1 MTINDIKELN
11 KQGKLAYF
19 FAGGVSIANE
29 NLLMETQCWRL
40 QSYATEK
47 NNILRRIKAGHKTF
61 IDSGAYSASTKGL
74 KINVDDYIEFVNQ
87 YDDHIVLFCCWDC
100 IPVPGVDPEYS
111 ASETWKNYLYMRERV
126 KSPDKLLYVWHCG
139 EDTKWLKQALDFEP
153 KLGYMALGGL
163 VGKSPKQR
171 DACMKQCFDTIKE
184 SKNPDI
190 MVHAFGMSNRKLL
203 DKYPFSSADSTSWL
217 QPSRFGKISAND
229 FRTYLVSER
238 QLDNPEHVLNLPKQ
252 IKDIVLSDIHRF
264 KFNVQDVINSPD
276 ARKNYQV
283 LYWQDF
289 YENFIQSCRT
299 PLQQVEQVQEIEEI
313 EDLW

>member
-29 NLLMETQCWRL
+29 NLLMDNGCWRL

-47 NNILRRIKAGHKTF
+47 NNILRRIKAGHNTF
-61 IDSGAYSASTKGL
+61 IDSGAYSAMTKGL
-74 KINVDDYIEFVNQ
+74 KINVDDYIQFVNE
-87 YDDHIVLFCCWDC
+87 YDDNIVLFCTWDI
-100 IPVPGVDPEYS
+100 IPTKDMCPEYS

-126 KSPDKLLYVWHCG
+126 KSPEKLLYVWHCG

-153 KLGYMALGGL
+153 KIQYMALGGL

-171 DACMKQCFDTIKE
+171 DMYMQQCFDTIKE

-203 DKYPFSSADSTSWL
+203 DKYPFASADSTSWL
-217 QPSRFGKISAND
+217 QPTRFGYIQAND
-229 FRTYLVSER
+229 FKSYLVSER
-238 QLDNPEHVLNLPKQ
+238 QLDNPEHILNLPKEVR
-252 IKDIVLSDIHRF
+252 DIVVSDIH
-264 KFNVQDVINSPD
+264 KFGFNLDDIINVPD
-276 ARKNYQV
+276 TKKNYQT

-289 YENFIQSCRT
+289 YKNFIQSCRINT
-299 PLQQVEQVQEIEEI
+299 EEI